1 MTPLLSMVF
10 EKNIYD
16 QLYVYLENFL
26 SGVWFPKSPFQGTCS
41 LQANSE
47 MACRTWLGYV
57 GTVLMDLSKAY
68 DCLSHDLLLP
78 KLQAYGLDMGSL
90 NILLDYLTLRSIK
103 LK

>member
-1 MTPLLSMVF
+1 MVCGF
-10 EKNIYD
+10 RKAHSTEHALFRLIQKWHAELD
-16 QLYVYLENFL
+16 
-26 SGVWFPKSPFQGTCS
+26 SG
-41 LQANSE
+41 
-47 MACRTWLGYV
+47 GYV